1 VEQVNDLTADSLW
14 GDVAARLRA
23 SLNEKTYGNWFGEVG
38 AVRLD
43 EETFVL
49 AVPNDFTREWI
60 ESRFADLIRAV
71 VRDATG
77 SDRQLQF
84 VVRIEP
90 ESVPAVI
97 APPLLPRPDG
107 GSINPKY
114 TFDSFVIGSSN
125 RFAHAAALAIA
136 EAPAQAYNPLFI
148 YGHTGLGKTHLLHAI
163 ANYVGLHSSSLGVRY
178 VTSETFMN
186 DFINSLRD
194 KRIEGF
200 KQRYRA
206 YDVLLIDDVQFFE
219 HKERI
224 QEEFFHTFN
233 SLHEAGRQ
241 IVMSSDRPPRDIQT
255 LEERLRS
262 RFEWGLITDIQP
274 PDLETRIAILRRKV
288 KYDGIDVGDPEVLT
302 HIASRVTTNIREL
315 EGALTRVVAF
325 ASLTG
330 RRMDVELA
338 QDVLRDV
345 FPQGEPTVVTI
356 ERIQELVCDRFG
368 VTIGELT
375 SERRSQSIV
384 YPRQVAMYLSRE
396 LTDSSLPKIGREFG
410 GRDHTTVMHATT
422 KISRLIRED
431 RTVYNLVQELT
442 ARVKQGH

>member
-1 VEQVNDLTADSLW
+1 M
-14 GDVAARLRA
+14 
-23 SLNEKTYGNWFGEVG
+23 
-38 AVRLD
+38 
-43 EETFVL
+43 
-49 AVPNDFTREWI
+49 
-60 ESRFADLIRAV
+60 
-71 VRDATG
+71 
-77 SDRQLQF
+77 
-84 VVRIEP
+84 
-90 ESVPAVI
+90 
-97 APPLLPRPDG
+97 
-107 GSINPKY
+107 
-114 TFDSFVIGSSN
+114 IGSSN

-163 ANYVGLHSSSLGVRY
+163 ANYVARHSSSLGVRY

-255 LEERLRS
+255 LEDRLRS

-288 KYDGIDVGDPEVLT
+288 KYDAIDVGDPEVLT
-302 HIASRVTTNIREL
+302 YIASRVTTNIREL

-330 RRMDVELA
+330 RGMDVELA

-345 FPQGEPTVVTI
+345 FPQGEPA
-356 ERIQELVCDRFG
+356 RRLDRADPG
-368 VTIGELT
+368 ARLRPLRGHP
-375 SERRSQSIV
+375 RR
-384 YPRQVAMYLSRE
+384 ADE
-396 LTDSSLPKIGREFG
+396 
-410 GRDHTTVMHATT
+410 
-422 KISRLIRED
+422 
-431 RTVYNLVQELT
+431 
-442 ARVKQGH
+442 

>member
-1 VEQVNDLTADSLW
+1 MEDLNELTAESLW
-14 GDVAARLRA
+14 NDVSARLRGA
-23 SLNEKTYGNWFGEVG
+23 LNEKTFRNWFGEVG
-38 AVRLD
+38 AIGLD
-43 EETFVL
+43 DETFAL

-60 ESRFADLIRAV
+60 EGRFAELIRAGIK
-71 VRDATG
+71 DATG
-77 SDRQLQF
+77 SERRLEL
-84 VVRIEP
+84 VVQP
-90 ESVPAVI
+90 PAPVA
-97 APPLLPRPDG
+97 APPAPPRVDG
-107 GSINPKY
+107 GAINPKY

-163 ANYVGLHSSSLGVRY
+163 ANYIGLHSSDLSVRY

-233 SLHEAGRQ
+233 SLHEAGSQ

-255 LEERLRS
+255 LEDRLRS

-288 KYDGIDVGDPEVLT
+288 KYDGIDVGNPEVLT

-345 FPQGEPTVVTI
+345 FPQGEPAVVSI
-356 ERIQELVCDRFG
+356 ERIQELVCDRFS
-368 VTIGELT
+368 VSLGELT
-375 SERRSQSIV
+375 GDRRSQNIV
-384 YPRQVAMYLSRE
+384 YPRQVAMYLARE
-396 LTDSSLPKIGREFG
+396 LTDSSLPKIGKQFG
-410 GRDHTTVMHATT
+410 GRDHTTVIHATS
-422 KISRLIRED
+422 KIARLIRED
-431 RTVYNLVQELT
+431 RSVYNLVQELT
-442 ARVKQGH
+442 ARVRQVR